1 MKTIKYKDYL
11 IAILFLSLPIFL
23 SSQYYIDDM
32 GRATKGYT
40 RWGVDGR
47 PVSDWLMQLLSFN
60 HRLID
65 IFPLP
70 LILSCSLIALA
81 LYMFHKKYIVSGGI
95 YFIVS
100 LGYVLTPSLPEILS
114 YRFDVLPMCV
124 SLCAPLLLI
133 NANKNDYKLDFL
145 LSLATV
151 IVVFCTY
158 QPSIN
163 LYIFCSIIQFM
174 HTIEHRNEHKYAL
187 MLAASRILALALSA
201 FLYLKIILPN
211 TFSGSHNSSHPG
223 IDGGGLFSNAVNNL
237 TAYYNFVDRFFF
249 HGMAAI
255 YFLAVT
261 CLILLCCIKLAKK
274 KKGTQKSVS
283 LIFTYLALVS
293 LPFVSLIA
301 TMGSLLP
308 LESAVPYFSRLY
320 VGFGGLNL
328 LVFYCVYVLTKNT
341 QAKYLILLLL
351 IPLTYFAVYIY
362 AFGAASKAQSEYSSV
377 IINDIKH
384 SLRGIDYNYI
394 AFNGAYAK
402 SPVLLNS
409 ENNFPIFKFNIPNY
423 FYNWSWPYNRFNF
436 EGLYLPRVPD
446 KDTVK
451 NALSEMCTSSFTRNE
466 RLFDLH
472 IVKDIAIVDFD
483 KKCK

>member
-1 MKTIKYKDYL
+1 MKTIKYKYYL
-11 IAILFLSLPIFL
+11 IALLFLSLPIFL

-47 PVSDWLMQLLSFN
+47 PISDWLMQLISFN

-65 IFPLP
+65 TFPLP
-70 LILSCSLIALA
+70 LILSCLLIAFA
-81 LYMFHKKYIVSGGI
+81 LYMFHKKYIVSGGV
-95 YFIVS
+95 YFIVP
-100 LGYVLTPSLPEILS
+100 LGYLLTPSLPEVLS

-133 NANKNDYKLDFL
+133 SANKNHHKFDFL
-145 LSLATV
+145 FSSVTV
-151 IVVFCTY
+151 LVVFCTY

-174 HTIEHRNEHKYAL
+174 YVIEYRDEYKHAL

-223 IDGGGLFSNAVNNL
+223 IDEGGLLSNAINNI
-237 TAYYNFVDRFFF
+237 TTYYKFIDRFFF
-249 HGMAAI
+249 HGIAAF
-255 YFLAVT
+255 YFLLAA
-261 CLILLCCIKLAKK
+261 CLILLCCIKLARKK
-274 KKGTQKSVS
+274 KNTNKGAS
-283 LIFTYLALVS
+283 LIFIYLSLAI
-293 LPFVSLIA
+293 LPFVSLLA
-301 TMGSLLP
+301 TMASLLP

-328 LVFYCVYVLTKNT
+328 LSFYCFYLLIKNN
-341 QAKYLILLLL
+341 QAKYLTLLLL
-351 IPLTYFAVYIY
+351 IPVTYFTVYVY
-362 AFGAASKAQSEYSSV
+362 AFGAASKAQSEYTSV
-377 IINDIKH
+377 VINDIKN

-394 AFNGAYAK
+394 AFNGSYAK

-409 ENNFPIFKFNIPNY
+409 ESNFPIFKFNIPNY
-423 FYNWSWPYNRFNF
+423 FYNWSWPYNRFKF
-436 EGLYLPRVPD
+436 EGLYLPKVPD
-446 KDTVK
+446 KDMVK
-451 NALSEMCTSSFTRNE
+451 NALSEMCTSSFTQNE
-466 RLFDLH
+466 RLFDIH
-472 IVKDIAIVDFD
+472 IVKDIAIIDFS
-483 KKCK
+483 KTCK